1 MPGRKIR
8 RSSKL
13 RDRAEAALRGGGLG
27 LPHDPAAE
35 AAVKVY
41 EQVYDEAVADGE
53 TEDAAY
59 EKGMRAAVDSYL
71 NTPPEGVYGESP

>member
-1 MPGRKIR
+1 MPS
-8 RSSKL
+8 RSRIKN
-13 RDRAEAALRGGGLG
+13 ALRRGEDALQGGGLR

-41 EQVYDEAVADGE
+41 ERVYDEAVGRGE